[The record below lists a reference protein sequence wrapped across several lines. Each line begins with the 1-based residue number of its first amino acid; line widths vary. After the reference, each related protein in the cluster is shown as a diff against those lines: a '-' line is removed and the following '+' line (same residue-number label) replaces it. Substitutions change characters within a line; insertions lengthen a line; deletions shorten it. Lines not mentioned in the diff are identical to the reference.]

1 MGIRRISADQAD
13 LRTIEYAFSHSPLP
27 EDSRAKWQES
37 MSYFTESVVL
47 INEENGVSV
56 AEASAI
62 PLRQNVRGTVH
73 PMAGVAG
80 VAAQPQVRRRGYI
93 RDLLT
98 ELLGQMR
105 DEGHAVSV
113 LYPFRASFY
122 AKFGYVGMPKPRYAR
137 FDPAGLGE
145 LRALELDGETEW
157 QQIGTGHPLYRGLKE
172 RLLTQRHGFAVFPE
186 SRDVRFRDRN
196 EHWLVTAKSGGEV
209 IGAAAYRI
217 ERDGGKAILRADS
230 FLYTSPL
237 GRSLLLQFFAMHAD
251 HMQEIVVPVAPDE
264 FPELWA
270 TDLTG
275 PIEVKPSA
283 GHAPMGRVLSVEAL
297 EGMAVGPGR
306 IGVEIVDDPFIA
318 GKYVL
323 DGTSG
328 RLEVTSGDPTVTLTP
343 AGFAALVYG
352 VLTPEDIALRGLGT
366 IPDPAGLA
374 TLFPRQV
381 PYVFAEF

>member
-13 LRTIEYAFSHSPLP
+13 LRTIEYAFAQSPMP
-27 EDSRAKWQES
+27 ADARAKWTEA
-37 MSYFTESVVL
+37 MSYNTDSVVL
-47 INEENGVSV
+47 ISEEDGVSV
-56 AEASAI
+56 TEASAVR
-62 PLRQNVRGTVH
+62 LRQNIRGTVYA
-73 PMAGVAG
+73 MAGIAG

-93 RDLLT
+93 RELLT

-105 DEGHAVSV
+105 EEGHAVSV

-122 AKFGYVGMPKPRYAR
+122 AKFGYVGMPKPRFAR
-137 FDPAGLGE
+137 FDPTGLSD

-157 QQIGTGHPLYRGLKE
+157 QQISAGYPLYRGLNE

-186 SRDVRFRDRN
+186 SRDVRIRDRD

-217 ERDGGKAILRADS
+217 DRDGGNAILHADS
-230 FLYTSPL
+230 FLHAGPL
-237 GRSLLLQFFAMHAD
+237 GRSLLLRFFAMHAD

-275 PIEVKPSA
+275 PIEVKPLA

-328 RLEVTSGDPTVTLTP
+328 RLEITPGAPEVTLTS
-343 AGFAALVYG
+343 AGFAGLVYG
-352 VLTPEDIALRGLGT
+352 VLSPEEIVLRGLGT
-366 IPDPAGLA
+366 IPDQAGLA

-381 PYVFAEF
+381 PYVFAAF